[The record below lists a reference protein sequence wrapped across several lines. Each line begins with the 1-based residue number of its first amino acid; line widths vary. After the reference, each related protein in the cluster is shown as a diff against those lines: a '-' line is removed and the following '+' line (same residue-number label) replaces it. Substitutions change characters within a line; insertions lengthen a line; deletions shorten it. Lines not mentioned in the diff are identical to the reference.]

1 MEIKHITSE
10 NNGACSLTPKEIVKK
25 LDEYII
31 GQDEG
36 KKAVAVAIRNR
47 WRRKQIEPEMR
58 AEVMPRNI
66 LMIGPTGVGKTE
78 IARRLAT
85 LVDAPF
91 IKVEASKYTEVGY
104 HGRDVESM
112 VRDLVKVSV
121 TEFRTR
127 ELERVQEQGR
137 KHAEEK
143 ILDQLLPSPGFDQ
156 EDETERAEAHV
167 RWERTRE
174 KLRARLHSG
183 DMDDK
188 EVEISAEAAAPVSG
202 VIGAIGGD
210 DMLGFEMQ
218 DMLSKMIPGKQKKR
232 RVPVKEALRIFTQEE
247 SEKLI
252 DEEAIN
258 RLGIERAEQDGII
271 FIDEVDK
278 ITGSSRENG
287 PDVSREGV
295 QRDLLP
301 IVEGCT
307 VATKH
312 GTVKTDHVLFI
323 AAGAFHGKKPSDLI
337 PELQGR
343 FPIRVELQ
351 SLTQEDFER
360 ILTHPKNALTKQ
372 YQLLMKSEGITI
384 NYTDDALS
392 LIAQITEE
400 VNKSTDDIG
409 ARRLHTVME
418 KLFEEISFDAPE
430 MNGKKVNV
438 TPEMVNGRLREICEN
453 EDLSRFI
460 L

>member
-1 MEIKHITSE
+1 MEIVNKILGKKS
-10 NNGACSLTPKEIVKK
+10 ADAMTPKEIVKK

-31 GQDEG
+31 GQNDG

-47 WRRKQIEPEMR
+47 WRRKQIDENMR
-58 AEVMPRNI
+58 KEVMPRNI

-91 IKVEASKYTEVGY
+91 VKVEASKYTEVGY

-112 VRDLVKVSV
+112 IRDLVKVSV
-121 TEFRTR
+121 SEFRAK
-127 ELERVQEQGR
+127 EIERVREEAAL
-137 KHAEEK
+137 HAEERV
-143 ILDQLLPSPGFDQ
+143 LNLMLPEPEYP
-156 EDETERAEAHV
+156 EDEEERKKAKE
-167 RWERTRE
+167 RWERTRG
-174 KLRARLHSG
+174 KLRDRLRSG
-183 DMDDK
+183 DMEEK
-188 EVEISAEAAAPVSG
+188 PVEIAAQAKAPVSG

-210 DMLGFEMQ
+210 DMMGLEMQ
-218 DMLSKMIPGKQKKR
+218 DMISSLMPGQKKQR
-232 RVPVKEALRIFTQEE
+232 RVPVQEALRIFTQEE
-247 SEKLI
+247 AEKLI
-252 DEEAIN
+252 DEEEIN
-258 RLGIERAEQDGII
+258 KKGIERAEQEGLV
-271 FIDEVDK
+271 FIDEIDK
-278 ITGSSRENG
+278 IIGSVKENG

-307 VATKH
+307 ITTKF
-312 GTVKTDHVLFI
+312 GGVKTDHILFI

-351 SLTQEDFER
+351 SLNKEDFER

-372 YQLLMKSEGITI
+372 YELLLETEGVKVKFSDDSLSHIAEIT
-384 NYTDDALS
+384 AK
-392 LIAQITEE
+392 
-400 VNKSTDDIG
+400 VNQTTDDIG
-409 ARRLHTVME
+409 ARRLHTIME
-418 KLFEEISFDAPE
+418 KIFEEVSFNAPD
-430 MNGKKVNV
+430 MKGQTVKV
-438 TPEMVNGRLREICEN
+438 TPKMIDEKLTDITED